1 LSKMASM
8 SMVFEE
14 TYRNYLGQVAKIDLK
29 AIAQKLGV
37 QIKGDELIVP
47 LFNRTYSVSS
57 SAVVDL
63 SGEKPPLEACVVLC
77 KYLLLCPETIPAEE
91 TWVCYRDLK
100 DAGPLTVFFAN
111 NVEQAIA
118 DHFACGIDPLEKACR
133 NLGGFSIKNKYPY
146 DLCVRIV
153 ALPRV
158 PLLML
163 YNDTDEEFPAK
174 CSVLFE
180 RRSEKY
186 LDCEC
191 LAILGA
197 LFVANLKGLL

>member
-1 LSKMASM
+1 MASM

-14 TYRNYLGQVAKIDLK
+14 TYRNYLTQVAKIDLK

-37 QIKGDELIVP
+37 QIEDDELIVP
-47 LFNRTYSVSS
+47 LFNRTYRVSS

-63 SGEKPPLEACVVLC
+63 SGEKPPLEICVVLC
-77 KYLLLCPETIPAEE
+77 KYLLLCPEIIPTEDD
-91 TWVCYRDLK
+91 WVCYRDLK
-100 DAGPLTVFFAN
+100 NSGPLTVFFAN
-111 NVEQAIA
+111 DVEQSIA
-118 DHFACGIDPLEKACR
+118 DHFACGIDPLEKVCQ
-133 NLGGFSIKNKYPY
+133 NLGGFSIEEKYPY
-146 DLCVRIV
+146 DLCVQIA
-153 ALPRV
+153 ALPRI
-158 PLLML
+158 PLFML
-163 YNDTDEEFPAK
+163 YNDADEEFPAK

-180 RRSEKY
+180 RCSEKY